1 MDKYTTLLTDIA
13 TLIADQNRENYFLKH
28 ELDGVKKELE
38 AAEGKISRYE
48 SAVRNYIKENEEER
62 HA

>member
-13 TLIADQNRENYFLKH
+13 TLIADQNREKYFLKH
-28 ELDGVKKELE
+28 ELDDTKKQLAE
-38 AAEGKISRYE
+38 AESKIDRYE